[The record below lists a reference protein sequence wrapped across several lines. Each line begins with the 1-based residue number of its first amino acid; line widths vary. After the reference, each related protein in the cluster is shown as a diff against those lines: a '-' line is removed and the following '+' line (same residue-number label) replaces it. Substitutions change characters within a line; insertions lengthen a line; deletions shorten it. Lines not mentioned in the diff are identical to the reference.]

1 MPNKKWGVA
10 KVKGSRPEQFFIFLA
25 LHRSIVR
32 ASHLLSE
39 EGLRSD
45 LANRGIKEAEIEAL
59 IEHAPSLTSA
69 HAQPQIILTELNQGI
84 RDGKLPDPR

>member
-10 KVKGSRPEQFFIFLA
+10 KVKGSEPERFFIFLA

-32 ASHLLSE
+32 ASDLLSE

-59 IEHAPSLTSA
+59 IHHAPSLPTA
-69 HAQPQIILTELNQGI
+69 QAQP
-84 RDGKLPDPR
+84 K

>member
-25 LHRSIVR
+25 LHRSSVR
-32 ASHLLSE
+32 ASDLLSE

-59 IEHAPSLTSA
+59 IEHAPSPPALRHSQNNSDRVEPR
-69 HAQPQIILTELNQGI
+69 HA
-84 RDGKLPDPR
+84 

>member
-45 LANRGIKEAEIEAL
+45 LAKGIKEAEIEAL

-69 HAQPQIILTELNQGI
+69 LRHSH
-84 RDGKLPDPR
+84 K

>member
-1 MPNKKWGVA
+1 VSGIAKPTASTKRQA
-10 KVKGSRPEQFFIFLA
+10 KVKGSQPERFFIFLA

-32 ASHLLSE
+32 ASDLFSE

-59 IEHAPSLTSA
+59 IHHAPSLTT
-69 HAQPQIILTELNQGI
+69 AQAKTE
-84 RDGKLPDPR
+84 